1 MVLWLRT
8 MHWLL
13 EALSEIS
20 LTRSLRREAIC
31 PERGPCSL
39 LWCDGFPWYAFSIEA
54 LCSVHFILYFQLLS
68 VVTGIRGT
76 ISRSAPVALDT
87 TLPPFIIIN

>member
-1 MVLWLRT
+1 MQDWVISHYSTMPTCRVVVIVLWLRT

-31 PERGPCSL
+31 PERGLCSL
-39 LWCDGFPWYAFSIEA
+39 LWCDGFPWFAFSIEA
-54 LCSVHFILYFQLLS
+54 LCSVHFILYF
-68 VVTGIRGT
+68 
-76 ISRSAPVALDT
+76 
-87 TLPPFIIIN
+87 